1 LHGPHQDA
9 VKSMTPKIS
18 LFSSRNLSK
27 SA

>member
-18 LFSSRNLSK
+18 LFSSRKLSK